1 MIVTFFFSFSHC
13 SAGEDS
19 QCSRKCPTPNVSEV
33 SAVPG
38 TVWTKL
44 GVYMAFLWWFHFA
57 GSLTRLKVPAS
68 FLYQLPIWEFVG
80 VFCVSTARAA
90 CFDDYKSYRTYDN

>member
-1 MIVTFFFSFSHC
+1 MISVSTLGGRKKEKRKSSMIVTFFFSFSHC

-38 TVWTKL
+38 TV
-44 GVYMAFLWWFHFA
+44 
-57 GSLTRLKVPAS
+57 
-68 FLYQLPIWEFVG
+68 
-80 VFCVSTARAA
+80 
-90 CFDDYKSYRTYDN
+90 